1 VIILKILKK
10 VAFFCND
17 FSRSFVL
24 IYKMVNMDNYDNF
37 RRMVIAQSNN
47 DLEKYVEF
55 FFENAMKF
63 AMNEDFDTA
72 FKIAKDSLLLASYT
86 DIGYRVVYIL
96 GGLCELCIDKNEFE
110 CANQL
115 FLIGMEILDEKEVDY
130 DEDVNRFLDLKI
142 RIDEGLNKK
151 SLSLP
156 E

>member
-1 VIILKILKK
+1 
-10 VAFFCND
+10 
-17 FSRSFVL
+17 
-24 IYKMVNMDNYDNF
+24 MVNMDNYDNF
-37 RRMVIAQSNN
+37 RRLVVAQSNN